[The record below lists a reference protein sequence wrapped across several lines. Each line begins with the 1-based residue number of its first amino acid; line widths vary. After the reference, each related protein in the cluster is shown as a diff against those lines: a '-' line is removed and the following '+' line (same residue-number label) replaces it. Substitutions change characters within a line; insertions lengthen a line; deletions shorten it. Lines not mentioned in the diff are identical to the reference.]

1 MLFRLHY
8 SVQKAQ
14 QPDWLTG
21 YECERPVKRRDR
33 RGCLAAKNV
42 SVLEKSLFLNRSL
55 QMKFR
60 KRNKKNGKDR
70 TRNKVIAENQRK
82 IPIDCWKC
90 LFFARVQQELRLQVQ
105 TGRMFFL
112 TIVFTLNI
120 YHVIGRLVL
129 RNTTQS
135 IHE

>member
-1 MLFRLHY
+1 
-8 SVQKAQ
+8 
-14 QPDWLTG
+14 
-21 YECERPVKRRDR
+21 
-33 RGCLAAKNV
+33 
-42 SVLEKSLFLNRSL
+42 
-55 QMKFR
+55 MKFR

-135 IHE
+135 IYE